1 LVGDAELVGAVAL
14 DGAVEVGG
22 DADGFGF
29 GGW

>member
-1 LVGDAELVGAVAL
+1 LDGDVELVGGAAL

-29 GGW
+29 AGW